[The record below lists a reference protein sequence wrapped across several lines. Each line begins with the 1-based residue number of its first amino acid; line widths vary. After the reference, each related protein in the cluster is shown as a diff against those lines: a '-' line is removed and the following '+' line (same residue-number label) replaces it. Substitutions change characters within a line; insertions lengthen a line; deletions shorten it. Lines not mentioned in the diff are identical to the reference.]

1 MTANA
6 TPDER
11 TGQVPPV
18 EAAPDAKHGR
28 AGGSPPAQFADSAD
42 LTSGSGTAKDTMTVG
57 VWTAL
62 SRITGVVRVIV
73 IGAVLGPTFLGN
85 TYQLTNSLPNL
96 IYYGFLAGSL
106 FVSLLVPALV
116 QHIDQRRPRDTARVS
131 GGFLGVALAGLLVL
145 APVAV
150 VLLPELLRVTSLGGE
165 RLSGADQVGVA
176 RLLVL
181 LTIPQVFLYAVVGSA
196 TAAMY
201 AHRRFALAAA
211 APLVENAGIIVVL
224 VLSGLLYGTGHELGA
239 RPTGQIL
246 LLGLGSTGAVAAHAA
261 VQWWGA
267 RRAGVRLVPRAGW
280 RDPEVL
286 ATIRRAMR
294 AVAQASLLA
303 VQLLTLLLVS
313 NRVAGGTVA
322 IQMALN
328 FYYLPIALAAT
339 PVALALLP
347 RLARLHQ
354 ARSAEFAP
362 TFLQGLGLALFLA
375 VPAAVGYIALSG
387 PTAATIAAGPMASE
401 HGRALIAGALA
412 AIALGLVGETMFFVT
427 TQACYTRED
436 ARTPLTS
443 MAFQAVVCLALCGT
457 ALLAPPDRLLSALG
471 AAYTVAAVAGGI
483 HLLLR
488 MTRGWDRSSLLWSL
502 GRTTLGSALMA
513 GPAYLVAHL
522 VGRAVDGRLG
532 QALALCAGSL
542 LGLVVFGAVQALLRA
557 PELSWL
563 TAALPIP
570 RRAGAPA
577 GEAS

>member
-1 MTANA
+1 MTANP

-11 TGQVPPV
+11 TQLGPPV
-18 EAAPDAKHGR
+18 EADPG
-28 AGGSPPAQFADSAD
+28 D
-42 LTSGSGTAKDTMTVG
+42 LTSGSGTAKDTVTVG

-62 SRITGVVRVIV
+62 SRVTGVVRVVV

-116 QHIDQRRPRDTARVS
+116 QHIDQRRPQDTARVS

-165 RLSGADQVGVA
+165 RLSGTDQVGVA
-176 RLLVL
+176 RLLVI

-196 TAAMY
+196 TAVMY

-211 APLVENAGIIVVL
+211 APLVENAGIIAVL
-224 VLSGLLYGTGHELGA
+224 VLSGVLYGTGAELGA
-239 RPTGQIL
+239 QPTGQIL

-267 RRAGVRLVPRAGW
+267 RRAGVPLIPRPGW

-286 ATIRRAMR
+286 ATIRRAIR

-347 RLARLHQ
+347 RLSRLHLT
-354 ARSAEFAP
+354 RSDEFAP

-375 VPAAVGYIALSG
+375 VPAAVGYVALSG
-387 PTAATIAAGPMASE
+387 PVAATIAAGPMASE
-401 HGRALIAGALA
+401 SGRALIAGALA

-443 MAFQAVVCLALCGT
+443 MAFQAVVCLSLCGT
-457 ALLAPPDRLLSALG
+457 ALLAPSGKLLPALG
-471 AAYTVAAVAGGI
+471 AAYAIAAVAGGI
-483 HLLLR
+483 HLFVR
-488 MTRGWDRSSLLWSL
+488 MSRGWDRSPLLRSL
-502 GRTTLGSALMA
+502 GRTTLGAVLMA
-513 GPAYLVAHL
+513 GPAYLAGHF
-522 VGRAVDGRLG
+522 VGNAVDGRIG

-542 LGLVVFGAVQALLRA
+542 AGLAVFGGVQALLHA
-557 PELSWL
+557 PELHWL
-563 TAALPIP
+563 TESLPLP
-570 RRAGAPA
+570 GRGRHRGRRPA
-577 GEAS
+577 GEAV